1 MTDLYEA
8 LVEAAIK
15 LDDLIAD
22 SSERY
27 EEMPITSCFPSTA
40 VVPII
45 IDGKEYKMYVT
56 VGLKSE

>member
-27 EEMPITSCFPSTA
+27 EMPIASCFPSTA

-45 IDGKEYKMYVT
+45 VDGKEYKMYVT

>member
-1 MTDLYEA
+1 MSDLYDA

-22 SSERY
+22 SSEHY
-27 EEMPITSCFPSTA
+27 EMPVTSCFPSTA
-40 VVPII
+40 VVPVIVE
-45 IDGKEYKMYVT
+45 GKEYKMYVT